1 MRTRRLLGHL
11 WTLPNTLLG
20 LWVGLLLARG
30 LPRRAPGYDFWI
42 FDSGGGISSRVKAAG
57 PWATTFGA
65 VVVFWEPSVSSDP
78 RLLRHEAWHV
88 RQYLHLG
95 PYFLPLYLFF
105 VPLRGWRE
113 EHPLERA
120 AYRA

>member
-1 MRTRRLLGHL
+1 MTARRLLADL

-42 FDSGGGISSRVKAAG
+42 FDSGGGISRQVRAAG

-65 VVVFWEPSVSSDP
+65 VVVFWEPSGSKDP
-78 RLLRHEAWHV
+78 RMLRHEAWHV
-88 RQYLHLG
+88 GQYRRLG
-95 PYFLPLYLFF
+95 PFFLPLYVMFL
-105 VPLRGWRE
+105 PLTGWRE
-113 EHPLERA
+113 RHPLERA